1 MAAACTMCGASLS
14 FFRRLT
20 GTLLCSGCEEKL
32 KIQRSEDARIVREK
46 HQTAIIDYQRLLDS
60 IWKGETAIEAGGK
73 RLTQIEGASSL
84 TVREKD
90 AIAAE
95 AFRRFTDETLKND
108 ILSVAEEDHLL
119 AIGKLVGID
128 QNKLNTEF
136 DDLLP
141 RLVIARVN
149 DGRLP
154 VLSDPKILLKK
165 NEVAHGSMNAD
176 LLKQVTVREYQGG
189 YSGVSFRVMKG
200 VRFHTGG
207 VRGRSVV
214 VGTEVKTDD
223 TGVLTLTSHRA
234 VFVGANRTVEV
245 QYQKLIG
252 MEVFSNGVKFNVS
265 NRKNAIL
272 FQVESGEV
280 VAALVNAAAQKL
292 LA

>member
-1 MAAACTMCGASLS
+1 V
-14 FFRRLT
+14 
-20 GTLLCSGCEEKL
+20 
-32 KIQRSEDARIVREK
+32 KIQRTEDARIEEEK
-46 HQTAIIDYQRLLDS
+46 HQTAITDYQRLLDS
-60 IWKGETAIEAGGK
+60 VWKGEATIEDGGK
-73 RLTQIEGASSL
+73 RLSQIEGASSL
-84 TVREKD
+84 TVREKN
-90 AIAAE
+90 AIVAQ
-95 AFRRFTDETLKND
+95 AFRRFANEALKDD

-136 DDLLP
+136 VDLLP
-141 RLVIARVN
+141 GLVIARVN

-165 NEVAHGSMNAD
+165 NEVAHGSMNAG
-176 LLKQVTVREYQGG
+176 LLKQVVLREYQGG

-207 VRGRSVV
+207 VRGRSVA
-214 VGTEVKTDD
+214 VGTEVKRDD

-245 QYQKLIG
+245 QYQKLVG

-272 FQVESGEV
+272 FQVESGEIA
-280 VAALVNAAAQKL
+280 AALVNAAAQRL
-292 LA
+292 IA